1 MAIEIER
8 KFLVRD
14 DSWRAQADGGVFYSQ
29 GYLSTDPQR
38 CVRVR
43 IAGQRAWLNIKS
55 AVSSLRRLE
64 YEYEIP
70 RGDANELLRSACAEP
85 AVEKTRYHVAH
96 HGHVWELDVF
106 AGANAGLV
114 VAELELAD
122 EQEPFARPAWL
133 GQEVSDDPRYY
144 NMNLAQMPYTQW

>member
-14 DSWRAQADGGVFYSQ
+14 DSWRTQADSGVFYSQ

-43 IAGQRAWLNIKS
+43 IAGERAWLNIKS

-70 RGDANELLRSACAEP
+70 LSDARELLHSACPEP
-85 AVEKTRYHVAH
+85 PVEKTRYHVEY
-96 HGHVWELDVF
+96 HGHVWEVDVF
-106 AGANAGLV
+106 EGANAGLV

-122 EQEPFARPAWL
+122 EHEAFPRPAWL
-133 GQEVSDDPRYY
+133 GDEVSDDPRYY
-144 NMNLAQMPYTQW
+144 NMNLAQVPYTQW